1 MYRKILV
8 PVALEHG
15 ADHKA
20 ALDIARRLM
29 AKGGEMVILNVVE
42 EMPSY
47 IEQYLPKGQTET
59 NVAEAR
65 SQLQAEIGDAKGIS
79 VAVITGHAGNGIT
92 EFAQENGIDLIV
104 IASHRPGL
112 QDFFLGS
119 TAARVVRHAA
129 AAVHV
134 MR

>member
-15 ADHKA
+15 NDHKA
-20 ALDIARRLM
+20 ALDIARRLL
-29 AKGGEMVILNVVE
+29 AKGGEIVVLNVVE
-42 EMPSY
+42 EVPSY
-47 IEQYLPKGQTET
+47 IEQYLPRGQIEK
-59 NVAEAR
+59 NVTEAR
-65 SQLQAEIGDAKGIS
+65 SLLQTEIGDAKGIS
-79 VAVITGHAGNGIT
+79 VAVITGHAGNSIT
-92 EFAQENGIDLIV
+92 GYAEENGIDLIV